1 MVTQI
6 FLTFAAES
14 IRKDYVKKDYYNI
27 FTHIYTDLYASVAE
41 YCISTHLAQ
50 RCGDARQ
57 DRLDQLYPISI
68 RSSGKG
74 VAHI

>member
-27 FTHIYTDLYASVAE
+27 FTHIYTDLHASVAE
-41 YCISTHLAQ
+41 YCIGTH
-50 RCGDARQ
+50 
-57 DRLDQLYPISI
+57 
-68 RSSGKG
+68 
-74 VAHI
+74 